1 MTCMTVCTATQAK
14 EGLSSGDIEAALK
27 KMPFKLGGGK
37 TQVSLFE
44 VVPNYAI
51 QVLSQFFCGLP
62 YDMCD
67 MDPIDHDVFCV
78 FALRTLFT
86 I

>member
-1 MTCMTVCTATQAK
+1 MTVCIAAQAK

-44 VVPNYAI
+44 VVPNYAV
-51 QVLSQFFCGLP
+51 QVLSGFCCGLSH
-62 YDMCD
+62 DMCY
-67 MDPIDHDVFCV
+67 MDP
-78 FALRTLFT
+78 
-86 I
+86 